1 MQRQWWHCCYYGY
14 QHSPL
19 PYVWTW
25 IHTHIMLCT
34 GGSLKLFSKISV
46 VAYKSTCWSFS
57 QQYTNVWHCTR
68 FQFFTHFTVI
78 LYRFCGYLLS
88 TLILR
93 DTTMKL
99 HHISLNFGTVGI
111 EQFFI
116 SLPCLYIHTFR
127 QYSSYVHR
135 LIRSI
140 FLIMFCWCCTAF
152 QYYYYYYR
160 RRHVCM
166 LVSRGIYTYHYT
178 FHAFS
183 FIHLSRV
190 QSLKFTGM
198 YLLV

>member
-1 MQRQWWHCCYYGY
+1 
-14 QHSPL
+14 
-19 PYVWTW
+19 
-25 IHTHIMLCT
+25 MLCT

-93 DTTMKL
+93 NTTMKL

-116 SLPCLYIHTFR
+116 SLPCLYIGYTHSINTLHMFTDSFVQYFLLCFFGVAQCSNTTIIIIVVDTF
-127 QYSSYVHR
+127 V
-135 LIRSI
+135 
-140 FLIMFCWCCTAF
+140 CWCHEAF
-152 QYYYYYYR
+152 
-160 RRHVCM
+160 
-166 LVSRGIYTYHYT
+166 IYTIILFMHSALYI
-178 FHAFS
+178 FHVY
-183 FIHLSRV
+183 RV
-190 QSLKFTGM
+190 
-198 YLLV
+198 